1 MQGMDAHG
9 GQIGMILFPDVEI
22 GGNGKGGVEIGP
34 MQRAVHDLFASM
46 NDEGEIFLRVSLAE
60 ID

>member
-9 GQIGMILFPDVEI
+9 GQIGMILLPDVEI

-34 MQRAVHDLFASM
+34 MQGAVHDLLTSM